1 MSAQGVNGEIMNC
14 HLIQQSPWK
23 ILIIITVQIH
33 LITDTL
39 LHIVILKYLYAV
51 IIKTST
57 YFMKK

>member
-1 MSAQGVNGEIMNC
+1 MSAQGVNGEIMSC

-33 LITDTL
+33 LITDTS
-39 LHIVILKYLYAV
+39 LHIVILNYLYAA